1 MAEGWGLGMARMP
14 RVGEM
19 RNGETAVEEEMG
31 EDGVILGNRVTL
43 RVAGEGIRRRKGQGG
58 GKKWEGM

>member
-1 MAEGWGLGMARMP
+1 MARKP

-19 RNGETAVEEEMG
+19 RNGETVVKEGMG
-31 EDGVILGNRVTL
+31 EDGVILVNRVSQWL
-43 RVAGEGIRRRKGQGG
+43 EAGEEIRRRKGQGG